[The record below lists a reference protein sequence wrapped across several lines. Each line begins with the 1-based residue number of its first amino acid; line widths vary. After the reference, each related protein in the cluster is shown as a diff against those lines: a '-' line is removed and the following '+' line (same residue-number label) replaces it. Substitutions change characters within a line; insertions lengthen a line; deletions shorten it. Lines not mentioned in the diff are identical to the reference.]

1 MPNVNLLLDELA
13 ALGPMDSLNDV
24 IDKGRAYSFRMQ
36 AYLQS
41 LGQLE
46 ELFPVDKGHTF
57 LSNTSQTFA
66 AVNDPKTASYIQ
78 DRLGTQTIVVE
89 SGGRGSGDSMQW
101 SQSGSVQSSRSH
113 SSNVNH
119 NWSQVG
125 RPLLNAAEIMTLGER
140 MAITFVP
147 GLSTILTRLERYYE
161 CRIGPPRFQRLKT
174 VLATVFVLAL
184 GTFAVTIALFAGV
197 SGHG

>member
-1 MPNVNLLLDELA
+1 MT
-13 ALGPMDSLNDV
+13 SSTR
-24 IDKGRAYSFRMQ
+24 GRTYGFRMQ

-66 AVNDPKTASYIQ
+66 AVNDPRTASYIQ

-101 SQSGSVQSSRSH
+101 SDAGGAQSSRSR
-113 SSNVNH
+113 STNVNH

-140 MAITFVP
+140 VAITFVP
-147 GLSTILTRLERYYE
+147 GQSPILTRLERYYE

-174 VLATVFVLAL
+174 VLATAFVLAV
-184 GTFAVTIALFAGV
+184 GTITVTIALFAGV
-197 SGHG
+197 SGYG